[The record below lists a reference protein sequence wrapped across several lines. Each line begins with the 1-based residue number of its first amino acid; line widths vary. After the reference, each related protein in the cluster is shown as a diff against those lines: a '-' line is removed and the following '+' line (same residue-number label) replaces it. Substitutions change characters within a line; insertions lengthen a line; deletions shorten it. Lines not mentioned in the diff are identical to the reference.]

1 MKGNYFLRLLYLHP
15 KGIDDALLDIIAG
28 DERIVP
34 YLDVPIQHSEDAILA
49 SMNRGYTKK
58 DLALIFG
65 KIRRLMPDSV
75 LRTTVMVG
83 YPGEG
88 PDDFRALCA
97 FASEWEFDNLG
108 AFTYSRE
115 EGTPAAR
122 LKGHVRKGVK
132 KDRYATLME
141 MQKEIS
147 KKRLGRLKGTDA
159 GRRGRG
165 T

>member
-1 MKGNYFLRLLYLHP
+1 
-15 KGIDDALLDIIAG
+15 
-28 DERIVP
+28 
-34 YLDVPIQHSEDAILA
+34 
-49 SMNRGYTKK
+49 
-58 DLALIFG
+58 
-65 KIRRLMPDSV
+65 MPDSV

-88 PDDFRALCA
+88 PDDFRALCD
-97 FASEWEFDNLG
+97 FAVEWEFDNLG

-147 KKRLGRLKGTDA
+147 KKRLGRLKGRTLPVVVEAAEADSMTGRLILQAPDIDGIAFIKGACTVGEIKKGVVTATTDYDVVVRFGGA
-159 GRRGRG
+159 DGAD
-165 T
+165 